1 MAVTYIDT
9 MATNRD
15 KIRFYIQ
22 DTVVDSGPKPG
33 GDNFSDNEIAGL
45 LTAEGKWER
54 AVAAAFETL
63 AGLWGQY
70 VDITVGPR
78 REAMSQTAARYAQL
92 AKDWRKR
99 HGSTAGAGVR
109 YVTRTDGYSQDVAAD
124 TT

>member
-1 MAVTYIDT
+1 MAVTYTDT
-9 MATNRD
+9 LLTNRD

-22 DTVVDSGPKPG
+22 DTTASSGPKPG

-45 LTAEGKWER
+45 VTAEGNWQR

-70 VDITVGPR
+70 VDISVGPR
-78 REAMSQTAARYAQL
+78 REAMSQTAARYASL
-92 AKDWRKR
+92 AEDWRDR
-99 HGSTAGAGVR
+99 HGSTSGAGTR
-109 YVTRTDGYSQDVAAD
+109 FVTRTDGYSQDVAAD